1 MYTGKLV
8 IEKTLQ
14 TPESNIPQNPVT
26 GFIKA
31 GQIIKLTSENSSDG
45 PFFSIITVDQ
55 NSATIKCEK
64 LSPEPELP
72 PNTTEFSL
80 KISDFKTFY
89 YQSINGLMI
98 FTFRLVEIKEEAN
111 IIPPKN
117 SSVNL
122 RMPMHYFNNVQTI
135 LANLEKTLN
144 SKVIVYYMPPS
155 NMISK
160 NDPEYFLEVLKKSEK
175 YPKISLILHSP
186 GGDSMAS
193 YRIANLL
200 RQYCQEL
207 EIIIPAMAASAAT
220 NLSLG
225 ADILKFSPLGYLSPI
240 DTQQINIT
248 DERLVKLG
256 YNVISSDSYR
266 RAKEMLDK
274 DVALLPNGSYSE
286 LFKYIHPLVISEVDR
301 MSSKSK
307 LIATKMMKMQSHPP
321 DDAKIDKITSHLVYD
336 YPAHG
341 FPILLKEAQEI
352 GLNAEALPEDVY
364 YQIWDLFKFYRS
376 ITRNQ
381 LTHINTEKYHVEVNE
396 VVIEAVGKRVVRR
409 FSYDRIF
416 SIQERRWQMA
426 NDNSDW
432 KKYITSEDPSKSPL
446 ILNIEKDSEPVV
458 TPA

>member
-1 MYTGKLV
+1 MYTGKLL

-14 TPESNIPQNPVT
+14 TPESDIPQSPVT
-26 GFIKA
+26 GPIKA
-31 GQIIKLTSENSSDG
+31 GLVIKLTSENSPDG
-45 PFFSIITVDQ
+45 PYFSIIDIDQ
-55 NSATIKCEK
+55 NSASIKCEK
-64 LSPEPELP
+64 LSPEPQLP
-72 PNTTEFSL
+72 PTTTEFSL
-80 KISDFKTFY
+80 KVSESKTFY
-89 YQSINGLMI
+89 CQTSKGVMI
-98 FTFRLVEIKEEAN
+98 YTFRLAEIKEETN
-111 IIPPKN
+111 TPSQNPP
-117 SSVNL
+117 VNL

-135 LANLEKTLN
+135 LANLEKSLN

-155 NMISK
+155 IMISQ
-160 NDPEYFLEVLKKSEK
+160 NDPEYFLEVLKKGEK
-175 YPKISLILHSP
+175 YPKISLILYSP

-193 YRIANLL
+193 YRIVSLL

-225 ADILKFSPLGYLSPI
+225 ADILKFSPLGFLSPI
-240 DTQQINIT
+240 DTQQMDIT

-256 YNVISSDSYR
+256 YDVISSDSYR

-274 DVALLPNGSYSE
+274 DAALLPNGSYSE

-307 LIATKMMKMQSHPP
+307 LIATKMLKMQNHPL
-321 DDAKIDKITSHLVYD
+321 DDAKIDQITNHLVYD

-341 FPILLKEAQEI
+341 FPILLQEAQEI
-352 GLNAEALPEDVY
+352 GLNAQALPEDIY
-364 YQIWDLFKFYRS
+364 YKIWDLFKFYRS
-376 ITRNQ
+376 ITRSQ

-396 VVIEAVGKRVVRR
+396 VVIETIGKRVVRR
-409 FSYDRIF
+409 FSFDRIF
-416 SIQERRWQMA
+416 SPQEHRWQMA

-432 KKYITSEDPSKSPL
+432 KKYVANEDPTKAPI

-458 TPA
+458 SPS